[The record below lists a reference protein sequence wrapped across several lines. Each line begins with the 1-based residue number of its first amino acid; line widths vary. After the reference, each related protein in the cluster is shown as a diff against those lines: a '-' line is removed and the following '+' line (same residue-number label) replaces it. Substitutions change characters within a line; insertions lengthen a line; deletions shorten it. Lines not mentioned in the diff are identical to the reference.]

1 MFSWLIGT
9 STSSSQLPQVPPAT
23 GINNTN
29 EEFPKIRILV
39 LGDSGTGKTCFIERL
54 VNGKPPTHQPRW
66 TLGCD
71 VSCMVHT
78 ILLNNLEKKILI
90 EFWDVGGHRN
100 YADSRGVFYHQING
114 ILLVHDSTNRKSFQ
128 HLKNWLEELEK
139 EDQMRKSR
147 GLIGIE
153 EPRFGVVG
161 KREIYSGDHQHLRGG
176 SIGGQ
181 SYYSRRPAAAATQTI
196 VGPLE
201 GLPIL
206 VVGNK
211 CDLGRANVA
220 PPKLLGYD
228 SILTSA
234 MSPSRDGRLI
244 EHEKL
249 VGFFQKVFERRY
261 G

>member
-1 MFSWLIGT
+1 
-9 STSSSQLPQVPPAT
+9 
-23 GINNTN
+23 
-29 EEFPKIRILV
+29 
-39 LGDSGTGKTCFIERL
+39 
-54 VNGKPPTHQPRW
+54 
-66 TLGCD
+66 
-71 VSCMVHT
+71 MVHT
-78 ILLNNLEKKILI
+78 ILFHSSEKKIVV

-100 YADSRGVFYHQING
+100 YADSRQVFYHQING

-128 HLKNWLEELEK
+128 HLKNWLDELEK
-139 EDQMRKSR
+139 EDQTRKSR

-161 KREIYSGDHQHLRGG
+161 KREINMDPHHLRAATMG
-176 SIGGQ
+176 SQ
-181 SYYSRRPAAAATQTI
+181 SYYSRRPVTTQAN

-206 VVGNK
+206 IVGNK

-220 PPKLLGYD
+220 APKLLGYD

-244 EHEKL
+244 EHDKL
-249 VGFFQKVFERRY
+249 VGFFQKVYERRY